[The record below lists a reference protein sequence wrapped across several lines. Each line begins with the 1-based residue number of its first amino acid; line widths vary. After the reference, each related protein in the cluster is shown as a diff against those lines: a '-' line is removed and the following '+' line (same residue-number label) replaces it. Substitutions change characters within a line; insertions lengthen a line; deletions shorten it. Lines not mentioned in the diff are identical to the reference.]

1 MNYLSERM
9 KIVVLNE
16 IESDWINL
24 KRGVP
29 QGAISGPLFFNIY
42 FNDSTRL

>member
-29 QGAISGPLFFNIY
+29 QGAILGPLFNIY
-42 FNDSTRL
+42 FNDLTRL